1 MSNHAADHADAH
13 GHAPQRSEVTHPLLW
28 TVGLLIGV
36 MIFATTFYQLFRVG
50 QQHAKGEPKI
60 VLVKA
65 GDGEPDHRKLLA
77 DNGQAVIDK
86 GEILYGKNCAS
97 CHGATGDTNP
107 SNINPTPRNFK
118 KDAFKNANGG
128 GPWGF
133 YTVMTEGY
141 GAGMPAFRNLSS
153 AERWAVVHYVRETWM
168 KPANPTFVVKDKAE
182 VEAKIPAPGAA
193 GGASAEVDPRAV
205 AEPEL
210 LHPLMAGW
218 SSNADKAR
226 EEIKDWIGRS
236 GVGADAQQSPLFTRL
251 QVLAS
256 TQPGRSARLRT
267 AVAQGDRDLAL
278 TVLIH
283 EDGAGSA
290 DPVFSLA
297 SASTINAVWDR
308 LRATPFASGVVK

>member
-1 MSNHAADHADAH
+1 MSNHADHDAAH
-13 GHAPQRSEVTHPLLW
+13 GHAPQRPEVTHPLLW

-60 VLVKA
+60 VLAKA
-65 GDGEPDHRKLLA
+65 GEGEPDHRKLMA
-77 DNGQAVIDK
+77 DNGQAVVDK

-133 YTVMTEGY
+133 YSVLSEGY
-141 GAGMPAFRNLSS
+141 GAGMPAFRNLSP
-153 AERWAVVHYVRETWM
+153 ADRWAVVHFVREAWM
-168 KPANPTFVVKDKAE
+168 KTGNPAFVAKDKAD

-193 GGASAEVDPRAV
+193 GGATADVDPRMV

-218 SSNADKAR
+218 SAGANKGRD
-226 EEIKDWIGRS
+226 EVQDWIRRAADS
-236 GVGADAQQSPLFTRL
+236 ADAAQAPLFARL
-251 QVLAS
+251 GVLAS
-256 TQPGRSARLRT
+256 TQSGRGARLRA

-278 TVLIH
+278 AVLIR

-308 LRATPFASGVVK
+308 LRATPFASGAVK